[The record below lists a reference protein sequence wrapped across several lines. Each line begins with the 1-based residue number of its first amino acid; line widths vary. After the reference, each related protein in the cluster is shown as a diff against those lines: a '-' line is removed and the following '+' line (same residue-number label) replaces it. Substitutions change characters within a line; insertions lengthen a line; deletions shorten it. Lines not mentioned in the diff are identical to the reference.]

1 MRVSLIITTYN
12 SPAALLLVLQSVER
26 QSTLPSDVIIADDGS
41 NIDTK
46 ELIINFQLTT
56 TLKIIHSWQKN
67 KGFRAAKSRNKGIAQ
82 SDADYLI
89 LIDGDM
95 ILHQYFIEDHI
106 KNAEIG
112 YFIQGARVL
121 LSEDVTE
128 DAIQKMSSNFS
139 FLSYGIKNRKN
150 LIHSDFLSKIFLKK
164 KKYLN
169 GIKACNM
176 AFFKEDCVNING
188 FNNDFEGWGRE
199 DSEFAAR
206 LLNSGIIRKN
216 VHFNA
221 IQFHLWHIEHPRKYL
236 IKNDLLLKFT
246 INNNLKWCNN
256 GLDKYL

>member
-12 SPAALLLVLQSVER
+12 RPEVLLLVLKSIER
-26 QSTLPSDVIIADDGS
+26 QTTFPEEIITADDGS
-41 NIDTK
+41 NNNTK
-46 ELIINFQLTT
+46 ELIDNFKITT
-56 TLKIIHSWQKN
+56 NLRIFHSWQKDD
-67 KGFRAAKSRNKGIAQ
+67 GFRVAKSRNKAIAQ
-82 SDADYLI
+82 SNTEYII

-95 ILHQYFIEDHI
+95 ILHPEFVQDHI
-106 KNAEIG
+106 NNAEIG

-221 IQFHLWHIEHPRKYL
+221 IQFHLWHIENPRKYL